1 MAEITREISF
11 WNPTTGYSDEVTVKT
26 SSGTVAVKKGTL
38 LLSNGDG
45 TYGVVDKT
53 TDLTASATKPS
64 KRVAVAIE
72 EATATT
78 TGVAVKA
85 VVAGVVS
92 IEALYDLGTLDSA
105 KAPDWILNEVGGLSN
120 IAFVHVKEVK

>member
-11 WNPTTGYSDEVTVKT
+11 WNPTTGYSDEVTVKAA
-26 SSGTVAVKKGTL
+26 SGTVAVKKGTL

-45 TYGVVDKT
+45 TYGAVDKT
-53 TDLTASATKPS
+53 TDLTASVTKPS

-72 EATATT
+72 EATANT

-92 IEALYDLGTLDSA
+92 IEALYDLGTLDSTN
-105 KAPDWILNEVGGLSN
+105 APGWILNEVGGLSN
-120 IAFVHVKEVK
+120 IAFVHVKEVE

>member
-11 WNPTTGYSDEVTVKT
+11 WNPTTGYSDEVTVKAA
-26 SSGTVAVKKGTL
+26 SGTVAVKKGTL
-38 LLSNGDG
+38 LLSNGEG
-45 TYGVVDKT
+45 AYSVVDKT
-53 TDLTASATKPS
+53 TDLTASASKPS

-78 TGVAVKA
+78 TGVTVKA

-92 IEALYDLGTLDSA
+92 IEALYELGTLDST
-105 KAPDWILNEVGGLSN
+105 KAPGWILNEVGGLSN

>member
-45 TYGVVDKT
+45 TYGVVGKT

-105 KAPDWILNEVGGLSN
+105 NAPGWILNEVGGLSN